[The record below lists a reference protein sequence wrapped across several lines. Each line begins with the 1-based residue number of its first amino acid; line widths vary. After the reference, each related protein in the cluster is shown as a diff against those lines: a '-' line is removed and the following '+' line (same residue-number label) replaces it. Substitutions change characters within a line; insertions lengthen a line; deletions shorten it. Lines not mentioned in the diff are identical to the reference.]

1 MARNLI
7 VVICDHRQRAQ
18 YVSELRPLRL
28 QHETSGAQS
37 RARRNRALIRFTSK
51 VSVRGADKSGMD
63 KNNPPK
69 LDRDDPNWDVS
80 QAVEMSVRAIRKV
93 RGLKN
98 PEDCVQDTAEYER
111 VVQAFLLDVLVALDE
126 QDNGLN
132 G

>member
-1 MARNLI
+1 
-7 VVICDHRQRAQ
+7 
-18 YVSELRPLRL
+18 
-28 QHETSGAQS
+28 
-37 RARRNRALIRFTSK
+37 
-51 VSVRGADKSGMD
+51 MD

-98 PEDCVQDTAEYER
+98 PEDCVQDTEEYER